1 MEKRDSRNN
10 AVTATHI
17 ITHQGQIHSV
27 VRVVVV
33 VTPGM
38 GVGTASYC

>member
-27 VRVVVV
+27 VRVVA

-38 GVGTASYC
+38 GVGTTSYC

>member
-27 VRVVVV
+27 VRVVV
-33 VTPGM
+33 TPGM
-38 GVGTASYC
+38 GVGTTSYC